1 MALRCLLFSS
11 DARTAD
17 PICQVLAGL
26 EVEAEYCA
34 EAPAAVEMLTGQS
47 FQIVII
53 DWDNQP
59 EAGFLLSTAR
69 ERKAADRPLT
79 LAIVSDDASLPKAL
93 QAGANSVLR
102 KPIVAAQVKDTLTTA
117 RALLKAK
124 QDSATGAQTTAAAAG
139 PSALPASIGGTET
152 TLRAGEFLSAGTG
165 PGAGFDTESEMGK
178 SAEQSAVNAVEQLRE
193 LEPMAS
199 AVAEPHP
206 AHDPDEPR
214 GLQWYLKTRSGAGG
228 SAMGAGAAPSPE
240 FAPAIEPAP
249 AKPEMLG
256 FDLPRH
262 SETTLPNESSTTPT
276 QAGPSESS
284 SNEQREEAKLFAY
297 ITGEGEQPKREK
309 AGSGF
314 QLRKGPI
321 IAAAVLAVCA
331 IVAAPQAP
339 WHSGLRGLWGNAQR
353 GAHAW
358 LNPQPVTTPTAPAAH
373 EDFGRPGDEYKLPV
387 AENIP
392 DATTD
397 PSQIRVV
404 PVVDPTAKK
413 PNNAGANAD
422 QAAGQASASD
432 ATDPVANAQA
442 AADGSAGQ
450 ANPPQTAPATTQ
462 MAGAPAA
469 AGSDTPI
476 PSGTIPGA
484 PVSSAPVTVTAQPRA
499 DATAASTT
507 PQPAVQPTV
516 LKIPP
521 PRVTV
526 AANTSPGSA
535 SSSSGPPIPSS
546 LKSQMASMVPD
557 ASGNK
562 PPEAAMQS
570 IEPVNIPE
578 AAERAL
584 LTDQPAM
591 AYPASAKGMRG
602 TVVLD
607 VLVGR
612 DGTIEDAK
620 FLQGSLAFART
631 AIDGV
636 KQWKF
641 KPYMMNGRAV
651 SVETHLTIS
660 FNPGS

>member
-413 PNNAGANAD
+413 PNNGAASPD
-422 QAAGQASASD
+422 QSPTD
-432 ATDPVANAQA
+432 ATTTNPADPAQT
-442 AADGSAGQ
+442 SAVPVQ
-450 ANPPQTAPATTQ
+450 ENHPPQLSSTTA
-462 MAGAPAA
+462 APVN
-469 AGSDTPI
+469 
-476 PSGTIPGA
+476 A
-484 PVSSAPVTVTAQPRA
+484 PVSSSEPSATAPPLAAQPHNDPPPAVAEQPPPAPVRTSQPHYVSA
-499 DATAASTT
+499 PAT
-507 PQPAVQPTV
+507 
-516 LKIPP
+516 
-521 PRVTV
+521 
-526 AANTSPGSA
+526 PG
-535 SSSSGPPIPSS
+535 IPSS
-546 LKSQMASMVPD
+546 LKSQMASMTPN
-557 ASGNK
+557 AGGNK
-562 PPEAAMQS
+562 PVEAALPS
-570 IEPVNIPE
+570 IEPVVVPE
-578 AAERAL
+578 GTERGL
-584 LTDQPAM
+584 LADQPPI
-591 AYPASAKGMRG
+591 AYPANAKAQQG
-602 TVVLD
+602 TVVLQ
-607 VLVGR
+607 VLIGR
-612 DGTIEDAK
+612 DGTVQD
-620 FLQGSLAFART
+620 
-631 AIDGV
+631 
-636 KQWKF
+636 
-641 KPYMMNGRAV
+641 
-651 SVETHLTIS
+651 
-660 FNPGS
+660 